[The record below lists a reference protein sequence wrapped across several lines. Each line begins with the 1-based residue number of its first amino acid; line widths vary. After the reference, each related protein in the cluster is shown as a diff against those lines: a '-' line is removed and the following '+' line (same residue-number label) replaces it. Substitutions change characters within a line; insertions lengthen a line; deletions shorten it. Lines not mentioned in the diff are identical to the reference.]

1 MERQSIRL
9 ANGAANQPLSHR
21 AYWEVGLPHRGLL
34 ETKPFQTIL
43 GNVKTVPAMY
53 SRRSVLQGSAV
64 VLTGGLAGCSFN
76 SDSPSE
82 GRVAWI
88 SLTNDSDEQ
97 HEVRVTIHEGGG
109 TDFFETYQLG
119 TSMDS
124 ANAYVE
130 DPVSGFGT
138 YHVQATTSDQI
149 ASVYIPKWVDG
160 DEQCVGVSFLI
171 GTDGTLYW
179 DVKSMQE
186 C

>member
-1 MERQSIRL
+1 
-9 ANGAANQPLSHR
+9 
-21 AYWEVGLPHRGLL
+21 
-34 ETKPFQTIL
+34 
-43 GNVKTVPAMY
+43 MY
-53 SRRSVLQGSAV
+53 NRRTVLQGSAV
-64 VLTGGLAGCSFN
+64 ILAGGVAGCSFN
-76 SDSPSE
+76 NDSPPA

-88 SLTNDSDEQ
+88 SITNDSDERC
-97 HEVRVTIHEGGG
+97 EVRVTINEEDA

-130 DPVSGFGT
+130 DPVSGSGM

-160 DEQCVGVSFLI
+160 DEQCVGVDFLL
-171 GTDGTLYW
+171 GTDGTLHW
-179 DVKSMQE
+179 DTKSMQE